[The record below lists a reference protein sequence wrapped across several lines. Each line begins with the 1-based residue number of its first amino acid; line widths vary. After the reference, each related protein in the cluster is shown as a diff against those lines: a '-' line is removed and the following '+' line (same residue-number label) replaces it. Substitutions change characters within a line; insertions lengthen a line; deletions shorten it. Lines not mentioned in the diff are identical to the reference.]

1 MIRPVNTADAPA
13 ICGIYNYYIVST
25 AVSFDE
31 KPVSVT
37 EMEDRIRTITAKY
50 PWFVW
55 EEAGEVP
62 AYAYVNTWK
71 EKAAY
76 RYAAE
81 LSIYVKCGKE
91 GHGIGRA
98 LMAHLLEAV
107 RKTDIHTLVSGITIP
122 NDRSVALHEK
132 FGFQKIAQF
141 HEIGFKL
148 DTWLDVGYWEL
159 ILRGGEREKPR
170 EKKGTAG

>member
-25 AVSFDE
+25 AVSFE
-31 KPVSVT
+31 ENPVSVT
-37 EMEDRIRTITAKY
+37 EMEGRIRAITAQY

-71 EKAAY
+71 ERAAY

-81 LSIYVKCGKE
+81 LSIYVRHGRE
-91 GHGIGRA
+91 GRGLGRKM
-98 LMAHLLEAV
+98 MAHLLEAV
-107 RKTDIHTLVSGITIP
+107 RKTDIHTLISGITIP

-132 FGFQKIAQF
+132 FGFQKIARF
-141 HEIGFKL
+141 REIGFKL
-148 DTWLDVGYWEL
+148 DAWQDVGYWEL
-159 ILRGGEREKPR
+159 ILGEGGREQPR
-170 EKKGTAG
+170 EKAAE